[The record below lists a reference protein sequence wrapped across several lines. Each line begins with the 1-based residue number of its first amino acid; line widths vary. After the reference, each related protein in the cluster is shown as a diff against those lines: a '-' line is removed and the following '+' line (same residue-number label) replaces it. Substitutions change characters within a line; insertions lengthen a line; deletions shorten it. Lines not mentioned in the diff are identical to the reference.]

1 MVTFLIESNINI
13 VRDDVSPAGKVTR
26 ISLRGL
32 PQGLEKFVTTYFTA
46 DETPVVYNLL
56 YH

>member
-13 VRDDVSPAGKVTR
+13 VRDDVAPAGKVCV
-26 ISLRGL
+26 SLRGL

-46 DETPVVYNLL
+46 DETPVDYNLL